1 MILRVKRRIFQ
12 EVGSIPAEV
21 EAMETCFLGASSLVY
36 LFSRHSHL
44 SAAMQSH
51 ISQVLGKDPIGNV

>member
-21 EAMETCFLGASSLVY
+21 EAMETVSLV
-36 LFSRHSHL
+36 
-44 SAAMQSH
+44 
-51 ISQVLGKDPIGNV
+51 PPP